1 MGHLYEMMKAS
12 GTSALIYK
20 DQVPVI
26 GAAVDYA
33 DQFMITCAGQRNR
46 RHTEAAAELIDVA
59 FGFQEVLFD
68 PQTSGGLLISCE
80 AVSGAAA
87 A

>member
-1 MGHLYEMMKAS
+1 
-12 GTSALIYK
+12 
-20 DQVPVI
+20 
-26 GAAVDYA
+26 
-33 DQFMITCAGQRNR
+33 MITCAGQRNR

-80 AVSGAAA
+80 ASQAPQLLEKLKEKNPAAA
-87 A
+87 VVGQVTEQTEKLMTVF